1 MPVVVSMVLRADGAA
16 KCGLLI
22 LFLLVTLFPPTPT
35 ARMVLQG
42 VLQELSYRIASFA
55 MRNVC
60 VVELRCSDSDKMVR
74 GRQRMTTVSRGS
86 RTTGS
91 VARSVARS
99 RPSRLYRD
107 RRGDDE
113 YWPSGGWLEAET
125 RFDWR
130 ALQHQSRSEAMAAQ
144 AVHNSG
150 ARHDEPQRRY
160 DEPWRRR
167 HKRRYDEPSR
177 HHDEPEEAVD
187 GRVLS
192 SADRSP
198 RLGTP
203 TSCFASP
210 QITAQA

>member
-1 MPVVVSMVLRADGAA
+1 MRAPN
-16 KCGLLI
+16 LLEM
-22 LFLLVTLFPPTPT
+22 LVTLFPPTPT

-107 RRGDDE
+107 RRA
-113 YWPSGGWLEAET
+113 GGWRPRHASTGGLSST
-125 RFDWR
+125 SR
-130 ALQHQSRSEAMAAQ
+130 ALRRWPLRPCTTR
-144 AVHNSG
+144 VHG
-150 ARHDEPQRRY
+150 ATSLHD
-160 DEPWRRR
+160 
-167 HKRRYDEPSR
+167 
-177 HHDEPEEAVD
+177 
-187 GRVLS
+187 GMT
-192 SADRSP
+192 SP
-198 RLGTP
+198 GVVAT
-203 TSCFASP
+203 
-210 QITAQA
+210 

>member
-1 MPVVVSMVLRADGAA
+1 M
-16 KCGLLI
+16 
-22 LFLLVTLFPPTPT
+22 LVTLFPPTPT

-150 ARHDEPQRRY
+150 ARRDEPPRRY

-167 HKRRYDEPSR
+167 HISGGMTSPRVTTTSPRKPSTG
-177 HHDEPEEAVD
+177 VC
-187 GRVLS
+187 S

-203 TSCFASP
+203 TSFFASP